1 MCVYNIGMCWCT
13 KSYEVNFTSPYCS
26 RNFTLA
32 NCCHMTLTWLL
43 VPQHWRGRQMLHSQ
57 SDSDCLSLTCAIVY
71 TWWRNM
77 ERTTRLVCFVWLTNY
92 MLFIYTFWIFKMQ
105 LMLNFKEL
113 YLRMIFHNVVFCEV
127 NPSFIFYLEHEQSC
141 TVNYLGVRSS
151 VVSLNEL
158 FQRLVNL
165 CSDKLIRRNLVWS
178 VIAGTN
184 ILFFERNTF
193 DYWIT
198 KVSVLMIDIGQN
210 YVRIES

>member
-1 MCVYNIGMCWCT
+1 MTSGPTALEREANAPQPKRFRLSEPDVRYCIYMMEKYGEDYKVSLLCL
-13 KSYEVNFTSPYCS
+13 VNK
-26 RNFTLA
+26 
-32 NCCHMTLTWLL
+32 
-43 VPQHWRGRQMLHSQ
+43 LHAF
-57 SDSDCLSLTCAIVY
+57 L
-71 TWWRNM
+71 
-77 ERTTRLVCFVWLTNY
+77 
-92 MLFIYTFWIFKMQ
+92 YTFWIFKMQ

-127 NPSFIFYLEHEQSC
+127 NPSFNFYLEHDHSC
-141 TVNYLGVRSS
+141 TVNYSGVRSS